1 MYPYQLELGRYCP
14 LHRLKT
20 LFPHFCRSDLN
31 KTDSPLLLRIS
42 LGVLL
47 LLKHCP
53 TFLVTL
59 CTPGENFIQ
68 NNADTMVNG
77 YRLVAEKFDE

>member
-1 MYPYQLELGRYCP
+1 MYPYQLELGRYYP
-14 LHRLKT
+14 PHRLKT
-20 LFPHFCRSDLN
+20 LLPHFCRSDLN
-31 KTDSPLLLRIS
+31 KRDSPLLHRIS
-42 LGVLL
+42 LAVLL

-53 TFLVTL
+53 TFLVIL
-59 CTPGENFIQ
+59 YTPGENFIQ